1 MLIDNSTTFL
11 HSFFLGFDTYS
22 ADVIDRKV
30 NAFVIQS
37 CIKYKLIDIVYDN
50 GKRMYRLLPEGKR
63 VITSR

>member
-11 HSFFLGFDTYS
+11 HRFFLGSDKYS

-30 NAFVIQS
+30 DAFVVQFCIQQ
-37 CIKYKLIDIVYDN
+37 KMIDVVYDN
-50 GKRMYRLLPEGKR
+50 GKRMYRLLPEGEK